1 MEARWKK
8 WASEDGQRQIR
19 EWVYNGLSDKEI
31 AEKIGIHPPQL
42 VRWRNLYPPIRDALR
57 RIVTVTDGVEVD
69 KHDVRNCGGNREP
82 INANLF
88 KLETIIDNWI
98 FERKKNNLPLTLS
111 NLCLTLG
118 VSKTNFQKALNG
130 EFDGAKIVKENL
142 FTGEREWWA
151 LSNVLQSAK
160 MAIESDL
167 EDKMITGKGSVAG
180 IIFDLKNHHG
190 YTDTK
195 TVETTQT
202 TIKRTEDGD
211 IDARITELLNRRDGD
226 NLKLVGK

>member
-1 MEARWKK
+1 MKAKWEK

-19 EWVYNGLSDKEI
+19 EWVDNGLNDKQI
-31 AEKIGIHPPQL
+31 AEKIGIQPPAL
-42 VRWRNLYPPIRDALR
+42 VRWRKLYPPIRDALR
-57 RIVTVTDGVEVD
+57 RVVNVSDGVTVD
-69 KHDVRNCGGNREP
+69 KHDVRNSGGNREP
-82 INANLF
+82 LNNNLH
-88 KLETIIDNWI
+88 KLETIIDNWKY
-98 FERKKNNLPLTLS
+98 ERQKNNLPLTLS

-118 VSKTNFQKALNG
+118 VSKEIFRRALNG
-130 EFDGAKIVKENL
+130 EFDGVKIVKENL
-142 FTGEREWWA
+142 FTGEMEWCA
-151 LSNVLQSAK
+151 LSTILNSAK

-202 TIKRTEDGD
+202 TIRKTDDGD
-211 IDARITELLNRRDGD
+211 IDARIAELLDRRDSPRLQAVPG
-226 NLKLVGK
+226 

>member
-1 MEARWKK
+1 MVKKWEK
-8 WASEDGQRQIR
+8 WASEDGQRQLR
-19 EWVYNGLSDKEI
+19 EWVNNGLNDKEI

-69 KHDVRNCGGNREP
+69 KHDVRNSGGNREP
-82 INANLF
+82 LNNNLF

-98 FERKKNNLPLTLS
+98 FERKKNGLPLTLS

-118 VSKTNFQKALNG
+118 VTKINFQKALNG
-130 EFDGAKIVKENL
+130 EFDGVKIVKENL
-142 FTGEREWWA
+142 FTGEKNWHA
-151 LSNVLQSAK
+151 LSDILQAAK
-160 MAIESDL
+160 LAIESDL

-211 IDARITELLNRRDGD
+211 IDARIAELLDRRDGK
-226 NLKLVGK
+226 NLKIAQ